1 MSFNISANPEEQ
13 REKINVD
20 LAASGVTYKERMN
33 MPVVAVQ
40 VEEQQPEA
48 LWEYFRKRL
57 AMYRQ
62 EAMKLPKGTDPIYA
76 KEDGE

>member
-1 MSFNISANPEEQ
+1 MSFNISTKPEEE

-20 LAASGVTYKERMN
+20 LAASGVAYKERMN

-48 LWEYFRKRL
+48 LREYFRERL

-62 EAMKLPKGTDPIYA
+62 EAMKLPKGIDPVYA
-76 KEDGE
+76 KEDGK